1 MPFRE
6 RRRKRSVA
14 GGLRNSGG
22 IRRRC
27 RKRPAKSRQ
36 SVELRSSEGYIGCV
50 RGARSRAPEP
60 ERQLPLHACITN
72 LTAWFAVVAPFRKVC
87 YELRT
92 QVALGHCGFEHM
104 RRMEMRKIL
113 LASAAAICAGG
124 VASAEVSLS
133 GEGKLGL
140 SYVKADA
147 GAADTTVINSIN
159 VKFTLSGESD
169 SMFGP
174 YGGAFTLD
182 GSKGEAD
189 QTPFVVFAGSPDGDI
204 GKFQAGSDISAADR
218 LYGGTGDPGL
228 DGLGVDDIAEAYDG
242 DSGAS
247 IRWDKSIADFT
258 VAFSTD
264 LDDGWAIGATAALG
278 QFTVGGGYDQDAA
291 KDNVVS
297 FGVKSE
303 ISGVTAN
310 AYFSQ
315 ESSGTAGVA
324 DKSAIGVEAS
334 FDMGDLG
341 ITVAYSTNDDNQDG
355 YGVGVTQDLGGGLS
369 MKAGFGNVNDTTKAN
384 AGLLMSF

>member
-1 MPFRE
+1 MAGMRARIDE
-6 RRRKRSVA
+6 TAGRVA
-14 GGLRNSGG
+14 DSEL
-22 IRRRC
+22 
-27 RKRPAKSRQ
+27 PAGSPPI
-36 SVELRSSEGYIGCV
+36 VELRLPEGYVGRGCD
-50 RGARSRAPEP
+50 ARSPTPDP
-60 ERQLPLHACITN
+60 ERELPLHACITN
-72 LTAWFAVVAPFRKVC
+72 PTEWFIVVAPFRKVC
-87 YELRT
+87 YGLRT

-133 GEGKLGL
+133 GEGKLGVAY
-140 SYVKADA
+140 SKA
-147 GAADTTVINSIN
+147 GAAGSSADTTVINSIN

-169 SMFGP
+169 SMIGA
-174 YGGAFTLD
+174 YGGNFTLD

-189 QTPFVVFAGSPDGDI
+189 QTPFVVYAGAPEGEV

-247 IRWDKSIADFT
+247 IRWDKSVADFT
-258 VAFSTD
+258 VALSTD
-264 LDDGWAIGATAALG
+264 LDDGWAIGATAAVG
-278 QFTVGGGYDQDAA
+278 QFTVGGGYDQNAA
-291 KDNVVS
+291 KDNVFS

-315 ESSGTAGVA
+315 ISSGTAGVA
-324 DKSAIGVEAS
+324 DKTALGVEAS

-341 ITVAYSTNDDNQDG
+341 ITVAYSKNDESTNSKG
-355 YGVGVTQDLGGGLS
+355 YGVGVSQDLGGGLS
-369 MKAGFGNVNDTTKAN
+369 MKAGFANVSDTTKAN
-384 AGLLMSF
+384 AGLLMAF

>member
-1 MPFRE
+1 MRD
-6 RRRKRSVA
+6 
-14 GGLRNSGG
+14 
-22 IRRRC
+22 
-27 RKRPAKSRQ
+27 
-36 SVELRSSEGYIGCV
+36 
-50 RGARSRAPEP
+50 ARLRAPDP
-60 ERQLPLHACITN
+60 ERQLPLQACITH
-72 LTAWFAVVAPFRKVC
+72 LTGRFAVVAPFRKVC
-87 YELRT
+87 YGLRT

-133 GEGKLGL
+133 GEGKLGVAY
-140 SYVKADA
+140 SKTGTV
-147 GAADTTVINSIN
+147 ADTTVINSIN

-169 SMFGP
+169 SMIGA
-174 YGGAFTLD
+174 YGGSFTLD

-218 LYGGTGDPGL
+218 LYGGMGDPGL
-228 DGLGVDDIAEAYDG
+228 NGLGVDDLGEAYDG

-247 IRWDKSIADFT
+247 IRWDKSVADFT
-258 VAFSTD
+258 VALSTD

-278 QFTVGGGYDQDAA
+278 QFTVGGGYDQNSN

-315 ESSGTAGVA
+315 ISSGTAGTA
-324 DKSAIGVEAS
+324 DKSALGVEAS

-341 ITVAYSTNDDNQDG
+341 ITVAYATNDESSESKG
-355 YGVGVTQDLGGGLS
+355 YGVGVVQDLGGGLS
-369 MKAGFGNVNDTTKAN
+369 MKAGFGNVSGGTVAN
-384 AGLLMSF
+384 AGLLMAF